1 MDIRF
6 ILLVSVGLMV
16 RAPSPVAWEAWPV
29 GMMDARRPEDGVN
42 PAPPGSGDLEV
53 FRCCSGVS
61 EVLVKMFVW
70 LTTGEACATDL
81 ALALLVVVA
90 KLRVVSPLMSREVL
104 VMSLAF
110 SEKRLGRR
118 FEALRVTVSASA
130 TTPGPIDFRGG
141 LGAAPEPET
150 GGYWFWRRAR
160 TPIVAVEASMEPDV
174 VEIDE
179 ALFCL
184 DALGL
189 WRMDPDLV
197 AREDEAETPTRV
209 ALPLG
214 LTAVLSDNLLSAMLD
229 EDSTSLRDAAGEG
242 YLCGLNS
249 PLDAAD
255 SMLVWRSSKLTEGR
269 KS

>member
-1 MDIRF
+1 M
-6 ILLVSVGLMV
+6 
-16 RAPSPVAWEAWPV
+16 
-29 GMMDARRPEDGVN
+29 GMTDARRPEDDGVS
-42 PAPPGSGDLEV
+42 PLLPGRGDLGAG
-53 FRCCSGVS
+53 RSCSGVS
-61 EVLVKMFVW
+61 EVLDKMFVW
-70 LTTGEACATDL
+70 LTTGEGCTDL
-81 ALALLVVVA
+81 ALTLLAVVA
-90 KLRVVSPLMSREVL
+90 KVRVVSAISREALVISLVL
-104 VMSLAF
+104 

-118 FEALRVTVSASA
+118 FEELRVTVSASA

-141 LGAAPEPET
+141 LAAALEPET
-150 GGYWFWRRAR
+150 GGYWLWRRVR
-160 TPIVAVEASMEPDV
+160 TPIVAVEASTEPDV
-174 VEIDE
+174 VEMDE

-197 AREDEAETPTRV
+197 AREDEPETPTRV

-214 LTAVLSDNLLSAMLD
+214 LAADLSDSLLSAMLN

-242 YLCGLNS
+242 YLLRRNS
-249 PLDAAD
+249 VLEPAD

>member
-1 MDIRF
+1 
-6 ILLVSVGLMV
+6 
-16 RAPSPVAWEAWPV
+16 
-29 GMMDARRPEDGVN
+29 
-42 PAPPGSGDLEV
+42 
-53 FRCCSGVS
+53 
-61 EVLVKMFVW
+61 MFVW
-70 LTTGEACATDL
+70 LTIGEGCTDL
-81 ALALLVVVA
+81 ALALLVVAV
-90 KLRVVSPLMSREVL
+90 KLLRVASPPMSREDLVTSLVL
-104 VMSLAF
+104 

-118 FEALRVTVSASA
+118 FEELRVTVSASA
-130 TTPGPIDFRGG
+130 TTPGPIDLRGG

-150 GGYWFWRRAR
+150 GGYWLWRRVR

-174 VEIDE
+174 VEMDE

-184 DALGL
+184 DALGR

-197 AREDEAETPTRV
+197 ARDDEAEIPTRV

-214 LTAVLSDNLLSAMLD
+214 LTAVLSDILLSAMLD

-242 YLCGLNS
+242 YLFRLNS
-249 PLDAAD
+249 LPEDAD

>member
-1 MDIRF
+1 
-6 ILLVSVGLMV
+6 
-16 RAPSPVAWEAWPV
+16 
-29 GMMDARRPEDGVN
+29 
-42 PAPPGSGDLEV
+42 
-53 FRCCSGVS
+53 
-61 EVLVKMFVW
+61 
-70 LTTGEACATDL
+70 
-81 ALALLVVVA
+81 
-90 KLRVVSPLMSREVL
+90 
-104 VMSLAF
+104 
-110 SEKRLGRR
+110 
-118 FEALRVTVSASA
+118 
-130 TTPGPIDFRGG
+130 
-141 LGAAPEPET
+141 
-150 GGYWFWRRAR
+150 
-160 TPIVAVEASMEPDV
+160 MEPDV

-184 DALGL
+184 DALGR

-242 YLCGLNS
+242 YLFGLNS

-255 SMLVWRSSKLTEGR
+255 SMLVWKSSKLTEGR